1 MSRHRSVISATLEAV
16 AGRMKVQGLL
26 GLQGELMAR
35 QLLKVLSQNSFKRD
49 SLVVKH
55 LPRLHEVL
63 GSNPS
68 APTPK

>member
-1 MSRHRSVISATLEAV
+1 MRRHRSVSPATLEAV
-16 AGRMKVQGLL
+16 VGRMKAQVLF
-26 GLQGELMAR
+26 GLQRELMAR

-55 LPRLHEVL
+55 VPRLHEVL